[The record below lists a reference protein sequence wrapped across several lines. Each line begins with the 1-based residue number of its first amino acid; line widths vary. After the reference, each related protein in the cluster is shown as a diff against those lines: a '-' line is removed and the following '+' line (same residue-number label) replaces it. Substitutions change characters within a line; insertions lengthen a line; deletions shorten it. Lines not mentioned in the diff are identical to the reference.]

1 MKRMRWGALVLGI
14 VLLAAPAGAGWPP
27 TAQKEIVQDAITV
40 SPKEMKAFLEK
51 QKPQVLRGM
60 EIPLRTIRDFREQ
73 TFYPSV
79 PTTGAVR
86 KTAEHTAAA
95 AAALRANDE
104 AGAAKE
110 FGMAATYAASIV
122 QPRRFGGRETGHWEF
137 HSQLIPSTLKLV
149 GFTRPVKI
157 QDLLVPAGRKA
168 AGMAED
174 HHSDTERYEM
184 ALRLVRDV
192 WIVAWLDGGR
202 EIEED
207 VAVEHSYKRVGEA
220 RAFTLDM
227 AKKDPVT
234 KPTVQAVRR
243 WIIPFD
249 KSEGHAIFVR
259 AKLNNKIEATFHLDT
274 GASLVTIS
282 WATARD
288 LGIKITPETERA
300 SFMTANGVISAPIV
314 ELESIAVGLS
324 LGDPAVAKKVKVSV
338 CNGCGQGAIIEG
350 LLGLSFLNN
359 FNYRVD
365 TERGHL
371 VLESK

>member
-1 MKRMRWGALVLGI
+1 MRWGALVLGI

-40 SPKEMKAFLEK
+40 SPKELKVFLEK
-51 QKPQVLRGM
+51 QKAQVLLGM
-60 EIPLRTIRDFREQ
+60 EIPLLTIRDFREQ
-73 TFYPSV
+73 TFYASA

-95 AAALRANDE
+95 TAALRANDE

-110 FGMAATYAASIV
+110 LGVAATYAAAIV
-122 QPRRFGGRETGHWEF
+122 QPRRFAGRETGHVDF
-137 HSQLIPSTLKLV
+137 HTQLIPSTLKLG

-168 AGMAED
+168 AGMGED
-174 HHSDTERYEM
+174 QQSDTERYEM

-192 WIVAWLDGGR
+192 WLVAWLDGGR

-207 VAVEHSYKRVGEA
+207 LTVEHAYKRVGEA
-220 RAFTLDM
+220 RAFAVDM
-227 AKKDPVT
+227 AKKDPAT

-249 KSEGHAIFVR
+249 KRDGHAIFVR
-259 AKLNNKIEATFHLDT
+259 ARLNNKIDTTYHLDT

-282 WATARD
+282 RATARD
-288 LGIKITPETERA
+288 LKIKITPETERIGL
-300 SFMTANGVISAPIV
+300 MTANGAIAAYLV

-324 LGDPAVAKKVKVSV
+324 LREPAVATKVKVAV
-338 CNGCGQGAIIEG
+338 CSSCGQGAIIEG